1 MQKMNK
7 RKKIKAKK
15 EENKEEVDDDESV
28 AISDNY
34 DGFGVDLFK
43 QHKPAENKI
52 LDKTFLGE
60 LKVVDVKD
68 SDDEE
73 YF

>member
-1 MQKMNK
+1 MQK
-7 RKKIKAKK
+7 RKQKKAQAKQQDDTESQFDK
-15 EENKEEVDDDESV
+15 ES
-28 AISDNY
+28 AIQDNY
-34 DGFGVDLFK
+34 DGFGVDLFNK
-43 QHKPAENKI
+43 HKPAENKV

>member
-1 MQKMNK
+1 MDK
-7 RKKIKAKK
+7 
-15 EENKEEVDDDESV
+15 ESV
-28 AISDNY
+28 IQDNY
-34 DGFGVDLFK
+34 DGFGVDLFSN
-43 QHKPAENKI
+43 HKPAENKV